1 MGRARRV
8 FWLRA
13 AAAGLGWLWR
23 RRRPRRPG
31 VWAWLRCLR
40 RQRHNPVRHIL
51 GGFRCGDCGA
61 AGADLDDM
69 GFEDGGWVAP
79 MRRTFDRKNG
89 DLTRS
94 ASW

>member
-1 MGRARRV
+1 
-8 FWLRA
+8 
-13 AAAGLGWLWR
+13 
-23 RRRPRRPG
+23 
-31 VWAWLRCLR
+31 
-40 RQRHNPVRHIL
+40 
-51 GGFRCGDCGA
+51 
-61 AGADLDDM
+61 M